1 MMMYGRKTTVRP
13 VGEADLDLLAGW
25 FGDAA
30 FVEHWGGTPVSP
42 AEVAEKYVGRRRPEV
57 ESFVVLAG
65 GEPVGYAQYWEGTCG
80 PSGRGRRRVSGWC
93 PGTAISCSWSAI
105 LGCLRGCE
113 LRFPFTV
120 LKIKTKEESTTSL
133 RGGLR
138 RPA

>member
-1 MMMYGRKTTVRP
+1 MTIYGRKTTVRP

-42 AEVAEKYVGRRRPEV
+42 AEVAEKYVGRRRAEV

-80 PSGRGRRRVSGWC
+80 PSGRGRRRDS
-93 PGTAISCSWSAI
+93 GTAIRCSWSAI
-105 LGCLRGCE
+105 LGCVRGCE
-113 LRFPFTV
+113 LRFPFAV
-120 LKIKTKEESTTSL
+120 PKIKTKKESTTSL
-133 RGGLR
+133 RGRLR